1 MGGELVRITSSAVSG
16 FVAKLISTNIW
27 IALNDVAEPG
37 SREFQFDSFSLRVSV
52 SCPNYYSILWKRT
65 LFTASYPGLR
75 AMVAILHEHCRFS
88 PRVLSPLTG
97 P

>member
-37 SREFQFDSFSLRVSV
+37 SREFQFVYTLSFIKILGVSIQGT
-52 SCPNYYSILWKRT
+52 Y
-65 LFTASYPGLR
+65 
-75 AMVAILHEHCRFS
+75 
-88 PRVLSPLTG
+88 
-97 P
+97 